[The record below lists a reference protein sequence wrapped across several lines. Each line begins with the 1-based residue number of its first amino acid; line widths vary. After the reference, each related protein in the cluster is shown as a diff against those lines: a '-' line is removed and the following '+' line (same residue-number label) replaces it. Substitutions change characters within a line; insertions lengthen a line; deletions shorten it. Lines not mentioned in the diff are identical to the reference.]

1 MVKRRQ
7 CAAVGSLL
15 VAVFCSSSGR
25 AEPPSGVELL
35 DSLRSWDQVFMQGIY
50 VESDA
55 IVPPSPF
62 DSNVPARATQI
73 RCTWWDN
80 NFAIENVFV
89 AQIPGTALPA
99 VIGGT
104 FEPDSRETIPLRRF
118 YVFDNGK
125 SSSYES
131 VALEYEENGAPVVGG
146 KTRETVL
153 LYNPDDDNDITPA
166 LHRLEWSLG
175 RGFSE
180 HIEQIDEVSELE
192 NGLLH
197 VSGSGRWRPGEEGR
211 WELQIDQ
218 QAGLLV
224 RKAEFFNQEND
235 VRVFTVSTEGVFDVG
250 DWIAARMGKF
260 ALRLT
265 DARDSE
271 YEFSH
276 QVIRPEPDTEFF
288 EATDVVFSQPLP
300 HMSIVHDNRGEK
312 EEITRVGGNKPGTQP
327 AAPPRS
333 GGFRMGIVIAVNLV
347 AVAIV
352 LLLLGVRAARK
363 QPKQPDSR

>member
-1 MVKRRQ
+1 MRRQ

-15 VAVFCSSSGR
+15 LAVLCSSPGV
-25 AEPPSGVELL
+25 AEPPSGDEVL
-35 DSLRSWDQVFMQGIY
+35 DSLRSWDHSFTQGIY

-80 NFAIENVFV
+80 NYAIENVFV
-89 AQIPGTALPA
+89 AQIPGTAQPA
-99 VIGGT
+99 VIGGG
-104 FEPDSRETIPLRRF
+104 FDPDSRETIPLRRF

-153 LYNPDDDNDITPA
+153 LYGPDDDNDITPA
-166 LHRLEWSLG
+166 LHRLKWSLG
-175 RGFSE
+175 RGFSQ
-180 HIEQIDEVSELE
+180 HIDHVDEVSEE
-192 NGLLH
+192 E
-197 VSGSGRWRPGEEGR
+197 SGFLVASATGRWRPGEEGR
-211 WELQIDQ
+211 WELLIDQ

-224 RKAEFFNQEND
+224 RKAEFFNQGSE
-235 VRVFTVSTEGVFDVG
+235 VRVFTVSTEGTFDVG

-265 DARDSE
+265 DTRDSE
-271 YEFSH
+271 YEYSH
-276 QVIRPEPDTEFF
+276 QVIRPEPNTEFF
-288 EATDVVFSQPLP
+288 EATDAVFDQPLP

-312 EEITRVGGNKPGTQP
+312 EEITRIGANQPGSKP
-327 AAPPRS
+327 AAPPPS
-333 GGFRMGIVIAVNLV
+333 GRVRMGLVIAVNLV

-352 LLLLGVRAARK
+352 LLLLGIGAAKKR
-363 QPKQPDSR
+363 PKPPDSH